1 MLNLAGKIA
10 LITGGASGIG
20 AAISTQLAALGAIV
34 VIHYNQAER
43 KALALLDKLHSSG
56 YMASTYQADITI
68 NDDIKGMIE
77 QVIKQYGRIDI
88 LINNAGIT
96 RDQLI
101 LRMTEEEFDQVLA
114 VCLKGTWN
122 MIRTVIPHMSKARY
136 GRIVNIASISGV
148 TGNIGQANYAAAK
161 AGILGLTKSV
171 AREFAKR
178 NITCN
183 VVAPGLI
190 ETQMTAEMPQDII
203 EKLRGQIPL
212 GRLGKPNEVASLVA
226 FLASDESAYI
236 TGQTIHVDGGM
247 VMN

>member
-1 MLNLAGKIA
+1 MSKLEGKIA
-10 LITGGASGIG
+10 LVTGGASGIG
-20 AAISTQLAALGAIV
+20 AAISTQLAMLGATV

-43 KALALLDKLHSSG
+43 KAMTLLDKLHSAG
-56 YMASTYQADITI
+56 FLGSTFQADITKSE
-68 NDDIKGMIE
+68 DIKGMVD
-77 QVIKQYGRIDI
+77 QVMGQYGHIDI

-96 RDQLI
+96 KDQLL
-101 LRMTEEEFDQVLA
+101 LRMTEADFDQVVD

-122 MIRTVIPHMSKARY
+122 VIRNVIPHMSKQRF
-136 GRIVNIASISGV
+136 GRIINIASISGII
-148 TGNIGQANYAAAK
+148 GNVGQANYAAAK

-190 ETQMTAEMPQDII
+190 ETRMTEDLPADML
-203 EKLRGQIPL
+203 EKYRAQIPL
-212 GRLGKPNEVASLVA
+212 GRLGKPDEVAALVV

>member
-1 MLNLAGKIA
+1 
-10 LITGGASGIG
+10 
-20 AAISTQLAALGAIV
+20 
-34 VIHYNQAER
+34 
-43 KALALLDKLHSSG
+43 
-56 YMASTYQADITI
+56 
-68 NDDIKGMIE
+68 
-77 QVIKQYGRIDI
+77 
-88 LINNAGIT
+88 
-96 RDQLI
+96 
-101 LRMTEEEFDQVLA
+101 
-114 VCLKGTWN
+114 